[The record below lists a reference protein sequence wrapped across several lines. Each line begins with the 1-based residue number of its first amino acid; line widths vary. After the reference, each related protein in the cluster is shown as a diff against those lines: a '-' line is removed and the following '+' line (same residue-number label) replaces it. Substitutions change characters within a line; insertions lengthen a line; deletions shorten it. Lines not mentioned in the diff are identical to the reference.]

1 MGLSRGGGI
10 MMAAVAG
17 FGAAIGALG
26 RYGTTRVIQRWTG
39 NHWPVATLAINW
51 VGCFLLGGL
60 SGWQLDQPLTV
71 LLGTGILGGFT
82 TFSTFSHE
90 LVMLA
95 DQRHFGAALGY
106 LVLSVGGG
114 LLLAASG
121 LWCGLHFR

>member
-1 MGLSRGGGI
+1 

-26 RYGTTRVIQRWTG
+26 RYSTTRLIQRRLG
-39 NHWPVATLAINW
+39 NHWPVAPLIINW
-51 VGCFLLGGL
+51 LGCFLLGGL
-60 SGWQLDQPLTV
+60 TGWQLDQPLTV
-71 LLGTGILGGFT
+71 LLGAGIFGGFT

-90 LVMLA
+90 VVMLA
-95 DQRHFGAALGY
+95 DQRRFGAALGY
-106 LVLSVGGG
+106 LILSVGGG

>member
-1 MGLSRGGGI
+1 

-17 FGAAIGALG
+17 VGAAIGALG
-26 RYGTTRVIQRWTG
+26 RYGTTRLIQRWLG
-39 NHWPVATLAINW
+39 NHWPVATIAINW
-51 VGCFLLGGL
+51 LGSFLLGGL
-60 SGWQLDQPLTV
+60 TGWQFDRPLTV

-90 LVMLA
+90 VVMLA
-95 DQRHFGAALGY
+95 DQRRFGTALGY